1 MQDAKTTMRIT
12 TFSNDGQGGTHFGD
26 ERVELRGS
34 YNDFLEA
41 ALMMS
46 GSRLCK
52 RYFFSELPP
61 GFSSSKDS
69 SSRRQLCVLLSGE
82 IELTSSTG
90 DVRQFVAGDV
100 ILLEDIDYEPPGR
113 AIFIKGE
120 HPARVLSV
128 QID

>member
-1 MQDAKTTMRIT
+1 MQDAETTMRIT
-12 TFSNDGQGGTHFGD
+12 TFSNDGQGGTVFGD
-26 ERVELRGS
+26 EKMELRKS
-34 YNDFLEA
+34 YNDILGA
-41 ALMMS
+41 AIMMS
-46 GSRLCK
+46 GSRPCK

-61 GFSSSKDS
+61 GFSSNKDF
-69 SSRRQLCVLLSGE
+69 SSRRQLSILLSGE

-100 ILLEDIDYEPPGR
+100 ILLEDTDYELPGR
-113 AIFIKGE
+113 AIRITGE

>member
-1 MQDAKTTMRIT
+1 MQDTETTMRIT
-12 TFSNDGQGGTHFGD
+12 TFLNDGQGGTHFG
-26 ERVELRGS
+26 EEKVELRGS
-34 YNDFLEA
+34 CNDLLGA

-46 GSRLCK
+46 GSRPCK

-61 GFSSSKDS
+61 GFSSSKDF
-69 SSRRQLCVLLSGE
+69 SSRRQLCALLSGE

-90 DVRQFVAGDV
+90 DVRHFVAGDV

-113 AIFIKGE
+113 AMRITGQ

>member
-1 MQDAKTTMRIT
+1 MQDAETTMRIT
-12 TFSNDGQGGTHFGD
+12 TFSNDGEGGTTFGN
-26 ERVELRGS
+26 EKVELRGS
-34 YNDFLEA
+34 YNDVLGEY
-41 ALMMS
+41 LMLS
-46 GSRLCK
+46 GSRSCK

-61 GFSSSKDS
+61 GFSSSKDF

-82 IELTSSTG
+82 IELTSSSG
-90 DVRQFVAGDV
+90 DVRHFVAGDV

-113 AIFIKGE
+113 TIRITGE

>member
-1 MQDAKTTMRIT
+1 MQDAETTMRIT
-12 TFSNDGQGGTHFGD
+12 TFSNDGQGGTVFGD
-26 ERVELRGS
+26 ERVELRKS
-34 YNDFLEA
+34 YNDILGA
-41 ALMMS
+41 AIMMS
-46 GSRLCK
+46 GSRPCK

-61 GFSSSKDS
+61 GFSSAKDF
-69 SSRRQLCVLLSGE
+69 SSRRQLSILLSGE

-100 ILLEDIDYEPPGR
+100 ILLEDTDYELPGR
-113 AIFIKGE
+113 AIRITGE